1 MTNWTY
7 YQRNRDVILNRAKNY
22 YGSNRERL
30 IKHARGKYKNLSEE
44 EKDKKREYGNNR
56 YHSILKKESK
66 D

>member
-22 YGSNRERL
+22 YGSNREKL

-44 EKDKKREYGNNR
+44 EKDKKGRIWKQQIPQYSEER
-56 YHSILKKESK
+56 K
-66 D
+66 